1 MKTINNYHLAPV
13 AENDKSALKEY
24 GNRVRTF
31 RKEANIS
38 QEALATFA
46 QLYQSYI
53 ASIEKGDVN
62 IGILAQQTLSNTFGV
77 KHYQLSDPDF
87 PIPPKN
93 VLREN
98 IRRYITS
105 KNIDPA
111 CLKDKMP
118 NYVKYMD
125 DLLQSGFL
133 NEART
138 SKQIAEKYKQE
149 YKLEITPARIAGI
162 LERGPRSSRII
173 KIKSADGKQ
182 NKYKWIGNQANSK
195 TNNRLS

>member
-1 MKTINNYHLAPV
+1 M
-13 AENDKSALKEY
+13 AENDKSALREY

-98 IRRYITS
+98 IRRYITAR
-105 KNIDPA
+105 NIDPA
-111 CLKDKMP
+111 YLKDKFP

-125 DLLQSGFL
+125 ELLQSGFL
-133 NEART
+133 NEPKT
-138 SKQIAEKYKQE
+138 TKEIAEKYKNE
-149 YKLEITPARIAGI
+149 YELEITP
-162 LERGPRSSRII
+162 SRITDI
-173 KIKSADGKQ
+173 LSRGTRKDKIDIIRSACGKRNRYKLTNHKNKS
-182 NKYKWIGNQANSK
+182 
-195 TNNRLS
+195 

>member
-1 MKTINNYHLAPV
+1 M
-13 AENDKSALKEY
+13 AENEKIALKEY
-24 GNRVRTF
+24 GNRVRAF

-46 QLYQSYI
+46 KLYQSYI
-53 ASIEKGDVN
+53 ASIEKGDIN

-77 KHYQLSDPDF
+77 KHYQLADPDF
-87 PIPPKN
+87 PVPPKN

-98 IRRYITS
+98 IRRYIIS

-118 NYVKYMD
+118 DHMKHMD
-125 DLLQSGFL
+125 ELLQSGFL

-138 SKQIAEKYKQE
+138 SKQIAERYNQE
-149 YKLEITPARIAGI
+149 YELEISASRIASI
-162 LERGPRSSRII
+162 LRLGVRNNQIST
-173 KIKSADGKQ
+173 IKSACGKQ
-182 NKYKWIGNQANSK
+182 HKYKVILTG
-195 TNNRLS
+195 

>member
-1 MKTINNYHLAPV
+1 M

-98 IRRYITS
+98 IRRYIAA

-111 CLKDKMP
+111 CLKDKLP
-118 NYVKYMD
+118 NYVKHMD
-125 DLLQSGFL
+125 ELLQSGFL
-133 NEART
+133 NEPKT
-138 SKQIAEKYKQE
+138 SKEIAEKYKNE
-149 YKLEITPARIAGI
+149 YELEITPSRIADI
-162 LERGPRSSRII
+162 LSRGNRKDKIDV
-173 KIKSADGKQ
+173 IKSPCGKR
-182 NKYKWIGNQANSK
+182 NRYKLTNQKNH
-195 TNNRLS
+195 L

>member
-1 MKTINNYHLAPV
+1 M

-87 PIPPKN
+87 PIPPKK

-111 CLKDKMP
+111 SLKDKMP
-118 NYVKYMD
+118 NYAGNMD
-125 DLLQSGFL
+125 ELIQSGFL

-149 YKLEITPARIAGI
+149 YELEISAARIANI
-162 LERGPRSSRII
+162 LSRGVRSNKIST
-173 KIKSADGKQ
+173 IKSACGKQ
-182 NKYKWIGNQANSK
+182 NKY
-195 TNNRLS
+195 RLI